1 MNPADAEHQYG
12 VLFLSSFYDIKII
25 LNNAEL
31 CVLCVCVCIHMLV
44 QNRNFMQKVCFEGI
58 LYLKWCL
65 FSGLP
70 CLSEVMHQALNA
82 KNERVLLEVIEK
94 YSFEDIQKCF
104 EQEPTLFHRI
114 CAQGFHTLAT
124 FFLEAAHIDPTIK
137 HEGVRKHS
145 QLLLSCIYDAYNL
158 LRRFSAGSIK
168 WLPWQFKVWVSV

>member
-1 MNPADAEHQYG
+1 MQNY
-12 VLFLSSFYDIKII
+12 VYF
-25 LNNAEL
+25 
-31 CVLCVCVCIHMLV
+31 VCVCAYICWC
-44 QNRNFMQKVCFEGI
+44 KVEILCKKFVLKV